1 MTDII
6 EQQTDSLFLNSAI
19 GIGDENYDSSR
30 FDDYAFQANLFDSI
44 LLNLYRQS
52 HIAKNIVNI
61 FPSESSW
68 GHPIFEG
75 TNYKKYGAESGKLE
89 NFINDALEV
98 DNCDDLETLFRTVSK
113 SARLLGVS
121 YLVLGFN
128 DGNTTDLPLD
138 ESKIRSL
145 DWIIHK
151 TKLELFPDNMLF
163 PSFYTVTN
171 QYNFYGEQ
179 RTLETK
185 IHASRVLKF
194 TGVTK
199 VREDLNFIH
208 DSVLQTVFDAL
219 MRDEKGIAVANQ
231 MVVKKAV
238 LWAKLNLNV
247 GATNLE
253 RDRLIKERLRLINLA
268 SSVYRMVGLNR
279 DEELGSNQIDLTGI
293 DKILSANS
301 DRLVASSGLN
311 KFKLLGI
318 VASEGLSHS
327 TTGLEQRLDFSQ
339 RCGAYCNDFWRKP
352 LLRVY
357 RLACKTANSPT
368 NGKLPRGLQVD
379 FPNNLI
385 VRADEWAQLRNDN
398 SLWAEKLINLG
409 VISKSEVRQSFFAA
423 TDLESQLVP
432 NLILDQTFSDRLMQ
446 EAINPPPSVS
456 PVQPV
461 QTIPTVDKQENAKTK
476 LEKAIE
482 SLASVDETDLTI
494 AMEDLVK

>member
-6 EQQTDSLFLNSAI
+6 QLFEEQTDSIFINNAL
-19 GIGDENYDSSR
+19 GIGDQNYDSTR
-30 FDDYAFQANLFDSI
+30 YDDFAFQANLYDSI
-44 LLNLYRQS
+44 LLNVYRNS
-52 HIAKNIVNI
+52 HIAKNVVNV

-68 GHPIFEG
+68 GHPVFEG
-75 TNYKKYGAESGKLE
+75 SNYKKFGAESGKLE
-89 NFINDALEV
+89 DFINDALEA
-98 DNCDDLETLFRTVSK
+98 NGCDDLETLFRIVSK

-121 YLVLGFN
+121 YLVLGFD
-128 DGNTTDLPLD
+128 DGESFDKPLD

-145 DWIIHK
+145 SWIIHK
-151 TKLELFPDNMLF
+151 TKLELYPDNMLF

-179 RTLETK
+179 RTLENK

-208 DSVLQTVFDAL
+208 DSVLQTVFESL
-219 MRDEKGIAVANQ
+219 MRDEKAIAIANQ
-231 MVVKKAV
+231 MLVKKAV

-247 GATNLE
+247 GASNAV
-253 RDRLIKERLRLINLA
+253 RDSLIKERLRLINLA
-268 SSVYRMVGLNR
+268 ASVYRMVGLNK
-279 DEELGSNQIDLTGI
+279 DEELGANQIDLTGI

-339 RCGAYCNDFWRKP
+339 RCTAYCNDFWRKP
-352 LLRVY
+352 LLRVL

-368 NGKLPRGLQVD
+368 NGRLPSGLAVD
-379 FPNNLI
+379 FPNNL
-385 VRADEWAQLRNDN
+385 VVTADEWSKLRNDN

-409 VISKSEVRQSFFAA
+409 VITKSEVRTAFFLA

-432 NLILDQTFSDRLMQ
+432 NLILDENFTAKLLAEELKQQSVQLPPTPPQ
-446 EAINPPPSVS
+446 IN
-456 PVQPV
+456 
-461 QTIPTVDKQENAKTK
+461 
-476 LEKAIE
+476 
-482 SLASVDETDLTI
+482 
-494 AMEDLVK
+494 

>member
-1 MTDII
+1 MTDLIEI
-6 EQQTDSLFLNSAI
+6 SEQQNDSLFLNSAI

-30 FDDYAFQANLFDSI
+30 YDDYAFQANLFDSI

-52 HIAKNIVNI
+52 HIAKNIVNV

-68 GHPIFEG
+68 GHTLFEG
-75 TNYKKYGAESGKLE
+75 TNYRKFGAESGQLE
-89 NFINDALEV
+89 DFINDALEIGG
-98 DNCDDLETLFRTVSK
+98 CDDLETLFRTVSK
-113 SARLLGVS
+113 SSRLLGVS
-121 YLVLGFN
+121 YLILGFD
-128 DGNTTDLPLD
+128 DGNTSDLPLD

-185 IHASRVLKF
+185 IHASRILKF

-219 MRDEKGIAVANQ
+219 MRDEKAIAIANQ
-231 MVVKKAV
+231 MVAKKAV

-268 SSVYRMVGLNR
+268 ASVYRMVGLNK
-279 DEELGSNQIDLTGI
+279 DEELGANQIDLTGI

-339 RCGAYCNDFWRKP
+339 RCTAYCNDFWRKP
-352 LLRVY
+352 LLRVF
-357 RLACKTANSPT
+357 RLACKTPNSPT
-368 NGKLPRGLQVD
+368 SGRLPTGLAVD

-398 SLWAEKLINLG
+398 SLWAEKLVNLG
-409 VISKSEVRQSFFAA
+409 VISKSEVRAAFFSF

-432 NLILDQTFSDRLMQ
+432 NLILDQTFTDRLIK
-446 EAINPPPSVS
+446 EDLNPPL

-461 QTIPTVDKQENAKTK
+461 QPPK
-476 LEKAIE
+476 L
-482 SLASVDETDLTI
+482 
-494 AMEDLVK
+494 